1 VTKST
6 VILILCF
13 VALTA
18 SAAETMTPEA
28 LLQRGMASYRAG
40 RFSDAATDLD
50 AVAKVLLSQDQMQ
63 AYVDTG
69 KFPAIDKLETALVYL
84 ALAQSKLGH
93 DDQAREAVQ
102 RLLTA
107 QRIENRYAQLSLGS
121 DASQFEA
128 LTARLMPGASL
139 AVPASPVPIVAQAP
153 PLNPTPAPLPAPP
166 PLQAAPAPSA
176 PPAQSATVSQSE
188 RDRAI
193 DETIKR
199 EVARI
204 QKEADDRIA
213 AERAA
218 IQREADARVAAAQR
232 EAEAHVAAIQAQNR
246 RSYITTLRQG
256 DDYAANHQLDRA
268 NEIYNAIA
276 TAPDAPR
283 EIVAEAGVGLYRTG
297 AYANAAAIFAKLVPF
312 VRGEEDLRYYDAVSL
327 FETGKFVEAKK
338 VLVCALPY
346 LEVTDDITRYRTKIE
361 QASAR

>member
-1 VTKST
+1 VRKTA
-6 VILILCF
+6 VILGVCLVSLAAF
-13 VALTA
+13 
-18 SAAETMTPEA
+18 AETLPPDA
-28 LLQRGMASYRAG
+28 LLQRGVASYRAG

-50 AVAKVLLSQDQMQ
+50 AVAKTLLSQDQMQ

-69 KFPAIDKLETALVYL
+69 KFPSIDKLETALVYL

-93 DDQAREAVQ
+93 DDLAREAVQ

-121 DASQFEA
+121 DATEFEA

-139 AVPASPVPIVAQAP
+139 AAPSSPVPIVAQAP
-153 PLNPTPAPLPAPP
+153 PLNPTPAPVPAPLPMQATP
-166 PLQAAPAPSA
+166 PPSA

-193 DETIKR
+193 EEAIKR
-199 EVARI
+199 ETARV

-232 EAEAHVAAIQAQNR
+232 EAEARVAAIQAQNR
-246 RSYITTLRQG
+246 RSYITTLRQA
-256 DDYAANHQLDRA
+256 DDYAANRQLDRA

-276 TAPDAPR
+276 TAADAPR

-297 AYANAAAIFAKLVPF
+297 AYANAAAIFARLVPF
-312 VRGEEDLRYYDAVSL
+312 VRGEEDLRYYNAVSL

-338 VLVCALPY
+338 ELVCALPF